1 MSDKARRSR
10 RRWSEA
16 FKRRV
21 VAEVMAPG
29 ASAAAIARCYDL
41 SANLLFS
48 WKCWYGMSD
57 QFLPIEISGTDSP
70 TPQANDGPTV
80 PSVSDITS
88 IEIALANGNR
98 IAVKGCLDGDTMCRL
113 VQSLAG
119 P

>member
-41 SANLLFS
+41 SANLFFQLEVVVRDV
-48 WKCWYGMSD
+48 G
-57 QFLPIEISGTDSP
+57 
-70 TPQANDGPTV
+70 
-80 PSVSDITS
+80 S
-88 IEIALANGNR
+88 ILA
-98 IAVKGCLDGDTMCRL
+98 D
-113 VQSLAG
+113 
-119 P
+119 